1 MGCLHMNQLMIQIM
15 TRFKISFLCTFA
27 CFSFLSCA
35 AHADPVAMFTVI
47 GSGGLAT
54 VRVLTHSAQCP
65 SIVWDARTA
74 ESMRVRASASTVPA
88 RSDAVQADSK
98 EAVFDVL
105 TCEAVWPRGVTTASI
120 NGRTVPTP
128 SQFIQRVVIVA
139 DTGCRMM
146 ASDNA
151 FQPCNDT
158 KAWPWEGVANAAAG
172 LKPDLVLHI
181 GDIHYRES
189 PCPQGLAGCAGSAWG
204 YGYDAWKADFFEPAK
219 ALLATAPWVFVRGN
233 HESCSRAGQ
242 GWFRFIDAN
251 PWNEARS
258 CNDPKADASADYSPP
273 YGVPLSKDTQLI
285 VFDSSKTS
293 GKPFPAGGAA
303 YQKYADQM
311 AMVADL
317 SKRTTQNFFVSH
329 HPLLAIGSDK
339 KTGQVV
345 PAGNAGLLS
354 VLGAVY
360 PDRLFPPGV
369 NVAMHGHNHVFQAM
383 DFKSDH
389 PVSLVMGNSASQNE
403 FPPPAKVAQGFEP
416 YPKAIVD
423 HYAAYPDYG
432 FATLDLQQDGAWLL
446 TEYSVQGKP
455 VLNCK
460 LSNHLAVDQK
470 SKEISAKRSP
480 LAEANAPTEDA
491 FSSKMQVL
499 ATQIGCSS
507 VTSER

>member
-1 MGCLHMNQLMIQIM
+1 MNRL
-15 TRFKISFLCTFA
+15 KISLLCA
-27 CFSFLSCA
+27 VAWFSLVSCA
-35 AHADPVAMFTVI
+35 DRPVLSINMQMMPPLSVFTVI
-47 GSGGLAT
+47 GSDGIAT
-54 VRVLTHSAQCP
+54 VRALTQSAQCP
-65 SIVWDARTA
+65 SIAWDARPA
-74 ESMRVRASASTVPA
+74 EQMRVRASAGTVPA
-88 RSDAVQADSK
+88 RSDALQSDSK

-105 TCEAVWPRGVTTASI
+105 TCEAAWPVGAATASI
-120 NGRTVPTP
+120 NGQSVPVP
-128 SQFIQRVVIVA
+128 SQSIKRIVIVA
-139 DTGCRMM
+139 DTGCRMK

-151 FQPCNDT
+151 FQPCNDL
-158 KAWPWEGVANAAAG
+158 KAWPWMSVANAAAG

-204 YGYDAWKADFFEPAK
+204 YGYDAWRADFFEPAK
-219 ALLATAPWVFVRGN
+219 TLLGAAPWVFVRGN
-233 HESCSRAGQ
+233 HESCNRAGQ
-242 GWFRFIDAN
+242 GWFRFIDVK
-251 PWNEARS
+251 PWSEERS
-258 CNDPKADASADYSPP
+258 CNDPKADKSADYSHP

-293 GKPFPAGGAA
+293 GKPLPTGSAA
-303 YQKYADQM
+303 YQNYADQM
-311 AMVADL
+311 TMVADL
-317 SKRTTQNFFVSH
+317 SKRATQNFFASH

-360 PDRLFPPGV
+360 PDRLFPAGV

-403 FPPPAKVAQGFEP
+403 FPPPAQVPQGFEP
-416 YPKAIVD
+416 YTNAVTKAVVD

-455 VLNCK
+455 VLSCK
-460 LSNHLAVDQK
+460 LSNHLAADQK

-480 LAEANAPTEDA
+480 LAEANAPTADA
-491 FSSKMQVL
+491 LLSKMQVL